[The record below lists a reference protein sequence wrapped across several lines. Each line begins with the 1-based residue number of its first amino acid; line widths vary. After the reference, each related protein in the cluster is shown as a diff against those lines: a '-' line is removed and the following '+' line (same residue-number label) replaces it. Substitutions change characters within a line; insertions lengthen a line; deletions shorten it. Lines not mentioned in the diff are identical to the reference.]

1 MYTTSYSIVRGM
13 SKRLDLIK
21 SLMIFIG
28 GIVSAVVLISYDA
41 LSIVLQVSD
50 ALNRMCINNNGTIT
64 FIVMIATLA
73 GLAIQVFRRHG

>member
-1 MYTTSYSIVRGM
+1 M